1 MPCLGTPGWH
11 STVSI
16 RLLVSAQV
24 TISRPDMEPR
34 GQSQGEPQ
42 GRLHTQCRVYL
53 RLSPSF
59 SVPPPNSLSLKYM
72 NKS

>member
-11 STVSI
+11 STLSI

-24 TISRPDMEPR
+24 MISGPDMEPR
-34 GQSQGEPQ
+34 GESQGEPQ

-53 RLSPSF
+53 RLSPCL
-59 SVPPPNSLSLKYM
+59 SVPPQLSLS
-72 NKS
+72 NT